1 MNGKRI
7 NNKTVRAAAGSLLF
21 VLLFALFVVFF
32 LPNSFEPSPGIITV
46 SRGQSFS
53 SVADS
58 LVEKGMI
65 FSKLTY
71 KIAGHLLG
79 ATQKMRVGKYGFESG
94 VTNYGI
100 LMSLKNGESTV
111 NSSIALLEGLRA
123 KLYARILKR
132 HVSIDSARFMEICT
146 DTSLIGIY
154 PHNASSLEGYLMPDT
169 YNFSWQDDERMIVE
183 QMVNEFRKFFV
194 DSLRQRMKQLKY
206 DLNDVMTMASI
217 VEGEAVYD
225 DERPVIAG
233 VYYNRL
239 RIRMPLQ
246 ADPTVLYAVSD
257 YSRRLSTKDLQVQSP
272 YNTYLHYGLP
282 PGPINNPGRQS
293 ILAALY
299 PAKHN
304 YLYFVSDNNGRHRF
318 ARTYSEHLRNVRMY
332 KKARALAQNGSNG

>member
-1 MNGKRI
+1 M
-7 NNKTVRAAAGSLLF
+7 TAGSILF
-21 VLLFALFVVFF
+21 FALFSVCVVFF

-58 LVEKGMI
+58 LAEKRML
-65 FSKLTY
+65 FSKITY
-71 KIAGHLLG
+71 KIAGRLLDV
-79 ATQKMRVGKYGFESG
+79 TQRMRVGKYSFESG
-94 VTNYGI
+94 VTNYGL

-111 NSSIALLEGLRA
+111 NSSVAMVEGLRA

-132 HVSIDSARFMEICT
+132 HISIDSSRFMELFK

-169 YNFSWQDDERMIVE
+169 YNFSWQDDEKIIVE
-183 QMVNEFRKFFV
+183 QMVSEFRKFFV
-194 DSLRQRMKQLKY
+194 DSLQQRMKLLKY
-206 DLNDVMTMASI
+206 DLNKVMTMASI
-217 VEGEAVYD
+217 IEGEAVHD
-225 DERPVIAG
+225 DERPIIAG

-257 YSRRLSTKDLQVQSP
+257 YSRRLLTKDLQVKSP

-282 PGPINNPGRQS
+282 PGPINNPSKQS

-299 PAKHN
+299 PAKHH
-304 YLYFVSDNNGRHRF
+304 YLYFVSDYNGRHRF
-318 ARTYSEHLRNVRMY
+318 ARDYNEHLRNVRLY
-332 KKARALAQNGSNG
+332 KKARAVAQNGNKS